1 MNNKHISSISSKPL
15 SIIVASSLEYG
26 IGYENKLCW
35 NIPNE
40 LKYFRDITTRCHDN
54 NKKNCIIMGK
64 NTWYSLPNAPSPLK
78 DRVNIII
85 SANDYDKIAKEISET
100 SKTSGC
106 RVFRTIDDALCYI
119 ESDEAIESSFIIG
132 GSQLYNAFLEKYIRN
147 INSIYW
153 SIVYDKKYVC
163 DRFIASNIIYNHFS
177 FFKEDII
184 INDKYVSMFGTN
196 KNNMN
201 TVIDEPP
208 D

>member
-1 MNNKHISSISSKPL
+1 MNKPI

-40 LKYFRDITTRCHDN
+40 LKHFRDITMRRHN
-54 NKKNCIIMGK
+54 KNKKNCIIMGK

-78 DRVNIII
+78 DRINIII
-85 SANDYDKIAKEISET
+85 SVNDYDKIEKEISVSDMKDTYVFKTIEDVLRYIDSDDMIET
-100 SKTSGC
+100 
-106 RVFRTIDDALCYI
+106 A
-119 ESDEAIESSFIIG
+119 FIIG
-132 GSQLYNAFLEKYIRN
+132 GAQLYNTFLEKYIRRV
-147 INSIYW
+147 NSIYW
-153 SIVYDKKYVC
+153 SLIYGKNYIC
-163 DRFIASNIIYNHFS
+163 DRFIASDRIYNNFS

-184 INDKYVSMFGTN
+184 INDNYVSMYGVN
-196 KNNMN
+196 KNNLN

>member
-1 MNNKHISSISSKPL
+1 MNKPI
-15 SIIVASSLEYG
+15 SIIVASSLDYG

-40 LKYFRDITTRCHDN
+40 LKHFRNITMRRHDK

-85 SANDYDKIAKEISET
+85 SENDYGKIEKEIT
-100 SKTSGC
+100 D
-106 RVFRTIDDALCYI
+106 RVMTDTYVFKTIDDVLRYI
-119 ESDEAIESSFIIG
+119 DSDDMIETAFIIG
-132 GSQLYNAFLEKYIRN
+132 GAQLYNTFLEKYITR

-153 SIVYDKKYVC
+153 SIIYGKNYIC

-177 FFKEDII
+177 FLKDDII
-184 INDKYVSMFGTN
+184 INDKYVSMYGVN
-196 KNNMN
+196 KNNLN

>member
-1 MNNKHISSISSKPL
+1 MKQL

-40 LKYFRDITTRCHDN
+40 LKYFRDITMRRHDK

-78 DRVNIII
+78 DRINIII
-85 SANDYDKIAKEISET
+85 SANDYDKIAKETSET
-100 SKTSGC
+100 SDC
-106 RVFRTIDDALCYI
+106 RVFRTIDDALLYI
-119 ESDEAIESSFIIG
+119 ENDDAIESSFIIG

-163 DRFIASNIIYNHFS
+163 DCFIASNIIYNHFS
-177 FFKEDII
+177 FLKEDII

-201 TVIDEPP
+201 TVIDELP

>member
-1 MNNKHISSISSKPL
+1 MKQL

-85 SANDYDKIAKEISET
+85 SANDYDKIAKETSET
-100 SKTSGC
+100 SKTPDC
-106 RVFRTIDDALCYI
+106 RVFRSIDDALLYI
-119 ESDEAIESSFIIG
+119 ENDEAIESSFIIG

-177 FFKEDII
+177 FLKEDII

-201 TVIDEPP
+201 TVIDELP